1 MDLALPEVATQ
12 FAAATDR
19 AIAHAG
25 GIELARRAEVDPT
38 LRAGEVKDIFDA
50 LGVPDLDPRRDLE
63 SAAMAA
69 ELARVA
75 GRSVVPFPVVGYLM
89 ARRQDG
95 APSALASAHPLRVDH
110 GDLFEQWL
118 VHEFDG
124 GVGLARP
131 TTPCRGSLLSPFTA
145 DLENEQ
151 PPEHVTREP
160 DSAFEDVRLL
170 CVLWSS
176 YLLGVGEYAL
186 ELAVD
191 HVKGRVQFGRPLSD
205 LQSVRFQV
213 ADATVAVDGLRELVH
228 FALWR
233 GSAYPHS
240 AVTDALA
247 THFEAQEVIQPLLRT
262 CQQLHGASGLCDE
275 YDISVLVRH
284 TQPALRLPVDS
295 DAMSGILFEAIQR
308 HGFDTLFPLRAV
320 DGPLGEIA

>member
-19 AIAHAG
+19 AIAQAG
-25 GIELARRAEVDPT
+25 GIELARRAEADPT
-38 LRAGEVKDIFDA
+38 LRAGEVKDILDA
-50 LGVPDLDPRRDLE
+50 LGVPDLDPRSDLE

-69 ELARVA
+69 ELVRVA

-89 ARRQDG
+89 ARPPDG
-95 APSALASAHPLRVDH
+95 TPSALASAYPLRVDH

-118 VHEFDG
+118 VHDFDG
-124 GVGLARP
+124 GVALARP
-131 TTPCRGSLLSPFTA
+131 TTPLRGSLLAPFTA
-145 DLENEQ
+145 DLESEH
-151 PPEHVTREP
+151 PPEP
-160 DSAFEDVRLL
+160 AGADEDVRLL

-191 HVKGRVQFGRPLSD
+191 HVKSRVQFGRPLSE
-205 LQSVRFQV
+205 LQSVRFQI
-213 ADATVAVDGLRELVH
+213 ADATVALDGLRELVH

-233 GSAYPHS
+233 GSAYPQS
-240 AVTDALA
+240 AQTDALA
-247 THFEAQEVIQPLLRT
+247 TRFQAQEVIQPLLRT

-308 HGFDTLFPLRAV
+308 QGFDTLFPLRAV
-320 DGPLGEIA
+320 DGTLREIA